1 MKQDKARLH
10 ELKLKIWALVAD
22 NLIDKKLVNK
32 RLANSSEANKPTD
45 ASVLT
50 SAQIESH
57 NGRLPKALRLLE
69 SNDYIVPS
77 EVSPDNETYQVL
89 RFEESQSYGLKPEM
103 TLKSEAIDYELTY
116 VSGSA
121 EKLARVGYFR
131 LSDCAERIYLW
142 WHLDEYDV
150 NPQNN
155 YVYEKAKLNYLRK
168 EVMRAVIERR
178 IKIDFP
184 GYVQMIAPSVTTV
197 SNQKTFITVPNPIS
211 FKDFNLPTLEKNL
224 NHFETALEQME
235 KHNEDLNTVLNIA
248 SGQFA
253 SLMEL
258 IRKTVINDF
267 LNGYERF
274 PKTFNIPSGDVEK
287 HRSRY
292 IFQFFDMFRDLCSY
306 ETLYLDPELGGPEI
320 KDVSLSTNSWSRSI
334 SNLNFE
340 KEFGPD
346 EEENT
351 RVA

>member
-22 NLIDKKLVNK
+22 NLIDKKRMK
-32 RLANSSEANKPTD
+32 EKLANSSETNKLTD
-45 ASVLT
+45 AFVLT
-50 SAQIESH
+50 ASQIESH

-69 SNDYIVPS
+69 SNGYIVPS
-77 EVSPDNETYQVL
+77 EVSQDKKAYRVL

-103 TLKSEAIDYELTY
+103 TLNSEAIDYELTY
-116 VSGSA
+116 VYGSA
-121 EKLARVGYFR
+121 ENLARVGYLQLF
-131 LSDCAERIYLW
+131 DWAERIYLW

-150 NPQNN
+150 NPQNDS
-155 YVYEKAKLNYLRK
+155 VYEKAKLNDLRK
-168 EVMRAVIERR
+168 SVMRAVIERR

-197 SNQKTFITVPNPIS
+197 SDRKTFISVPNPIS
-211 FKDFNLPTLEKNL
+211 FKDFNLPTLEENL

-235 KHNEDLNTVLNIA
+235 KHNNNFNTVLNIA

-320 KDVSLSTNSWSRSI
+320 KDVSLSKNSWDRTI
-334 SNLNFE
+334 PNLNFE
-340 KEFGPD
+340 KDFEPD

-351 RVA
+351 RAA